1 MNDERARRWRLILGG
16 EKAHDASHPLSER
29 DRAID
34 DALSAL
40 YNDSDHTEGDGRR
53 AAGLGA
59 SAPRLARWLGDIR
72 AYFPASV
79 VRIIQQDAIERL
91 NLRQLLLEPE
101 VLDAIEPDIHLATT
115 ILSLKSALPETTRS
129 SARQIVARVA
139 TEIEQRLRQ
148 KLLRSISGALSRS
161 ARNNRRP
168 KANEIDWHRTIRANL
183 RHYQPE
189 RRTII
194 PERRFGYRRQQSALR
209 DLILCIDQSGS
220 MAESAVYGSVFGA
233 VLASVRALRTRLI
246 VFDTAVVD
254 LTDHL
259 TDPVDLLFGMQLGGG
274 TDINR
279 ALAFCQTRIERPADT
294 ILILISDL
302 YEGGD
307 ADDMLRRARALVQSG
322 VTLIA
327 LLALSDSGAPAYD
340 RSHAAALSALGIPA
354 FACTPDRFPD
364 LIAAA
369 LMRHDLRRFAET
381 GSDDL

>member
-16 EKAHDASHPLSER
+16 EKVHDAGHPLTER

-40 YNDSDHTEGDGRR
+40 YSDSDHGDGDGQRS
-53 AAGLGA
+53 AGLGA

-79 VRIIQQDAIERL
+79 VRVIQQDAIERL
-91 NLRQLLLEPE
+91 NLKQLLLEPE
-101 VLDAIEPDIHLATT
+101 VLDAVEPDIHLATT

-129 SARQIVARVA
+129 TARQIVARVA
-139 TEIEQRLRQ
+139 AEIERRLRQ
-148 KLLRSISGALSRS
+148 RMLSAISGALSRA
-161 ARNNRRP
+161 ARDNRRP
-168 KANEIDWHRTIRANL
+168 KVNEIDWHRTIRANL

-189 RRTII
+189 HRTII
-194 PERRFGYRRQQSALR
+194 PEKRFGYRRQQSALR

-220 MAESAVYGSVFGA
+220 MAESVVYASVFGA
-233 VLASVRALRTRLI
+233 VLASVRALRTRI
-246 VFDTAVVD
+246 IAFDTAVVD
-254 LTDHL
+254 LTNDL
-259 TDPVDLLFGMQLGGG
+259 TDPVDLLFGIQIGGG

-294 ILILISDL
+294 ILVLISDL

-322 VTLIA
+322 VTVIA

-340 RSHAAALSALGIPA
+340 RAHAAALTALGIPA

-369 LMRHDLRRFAET
+369 LMHHDLRRFAET
-381 GSDDL
+381 VSGE